1 MQPTVAA
8 QLRAIQRLVQEARA
22 DPVLGVAAAQAL
34 TLAAAQLRRLEG
46 AEATRLPFLVEDNVA
61 MAALLADLAVLV
73 PDLAPPDPPLLS
85 PEAVTSEAAAARR
98 NVELRQLL
106 AQAVYLLPDDDA
118 GDAGRTRVAQLLRA
132 RLGRNPALNRI
143 PRPGADQRES
153 HD

>member
-61 MAALLADLAVLV
+61 MAALLA
-73 PDLAPPDPPLLS
+73 DLAPPDPPLLS